1 MLVHLW
7 KFEDD
12 ADRRQHW
19 AAVFADTDFMAFAGK
34 LRPHDPDAGEQ
45 APVRLALG
53 AASLSPES
61 IGSEVKPGGAQENL
75 HERVK
80 IMCDQL
86 APCGNRPNC
95 VCSRD
100 DAPVRHRVEPF
111 AVSGDPE
118 AAFARLK
125 NLLAGMSRTAI
136 ATSTDEYVHAVC
148 RTRLGFADDL
158 KCCLY
163 RVDGVS
169 TCVPRRGSATATSAL
184 TGRALRCFASSFKGH
199 SRGV

>member
-1 MLVHLW
+1 
-7 KFEDD
+7 
-12 ADRRQHW
+12 
-19 AAVFADTDFMAFAGK
+19 
-34 LRPHDPDAGEQ
+34 
-45 APVRLALG
+45 
-53 AASLSPES
+53 
-61 IGSEVKPGGAQENL
+61 
-75 HERVK
+75 
-80 IMCDQL
+80 MCDQL

-163 RVDGVS
+163 RVDGVIH
-169 TCVPRRGSATATSAL
+169 VRSASRLGYYDFGAN
-184 TGRALRCFASSFKGH
+184 RARVEVLRQQFQRA
-199 SRGV
+199 